1 MSTRYSVAE
10 ARDQLPRLIRRAE
23 AGQAVE
29 LTRRGKPVAVI
40 VPVSLYQR
48 LSGSSLFWNALEE
61 YRDRTRLET
70 KRVGDEVFA
79 DLRDRSPGREVEL

>member
-23 AGQAVE
+23 VGEAVE

-40 VPVSLYQR
+40 VSVALYQR
-48 LSGSSLFWNALEE
+48 LSDSSLFWNALEE
-61 YRDRTRLET
+61 FRSRTGLAT
-70 KRVGDEVFA
+70 KRVGDEVFT

>member
-40 VPVSLYQR
+40 VPVALYQR
-48 LSGSSLFWNALEE
+48 LSGSRLFWRALEE

-70 KRVGDEVFA
+70 KRIGDEVFA